1 MSNVPMKYLTD
12 ENNNKFSP
20 VVSVDSVLTGGGK
33 SLIDYFYPV
42 GSYYETSD
50 SSFNP
55 NESWRTENGLKILL
69 DKC

>member
-1 MSNVPMKYLTD
+1 MSIKYFKNGKLID
-12 ENNNKFSP
+12 LAS
-20 VVSVDSVLTGGGK
+20 LGGGYTD
-33 SLIDYFYPV
+33 LIDLFWPI

-55 NESWRTENGLKILL
+55 NKSWRTENGLKILL